1 MTLSTLDRL
10 TERLVSRLFFYGW
23 AIVSITFATAMI
35 TAGIGGYGLSFFI
48 IPMSEEFGI
57 SRIEFSAISAFR
69 LALLPV
75 MPLLGFL
82 VDKKHGPRLLI
93 TIGSIIAGVAL
104 LLTSRVSNIWQFYI
118 IYGAGHNDTYQVG
131 GQAYFDVLR
140 LFLDRLGTW

>member
-57 SRIEFSAISAFR
+57 SSTEFSAISAFR
-69 LALLPV
+69 LALLPF
-75 MPLLGFL
+75 MPM
-82 VDKKHGPRLLI
+82 
-93 TIGSIIAGVAL
+93 
-104 LLTSRVSNIWQFYI
+104 
-118 IYGAGHNDTYQVG
+118 
-131 GQAYFDVLR
+131 
-140 LFLDRLGTW
+140 